1 MRLRCRTPKGQ
12 QVVGE
17 ALGSNSTLLELKRE
31 IENVS
36 GIPAA
41 VQQLRFGFPPRP
53 LPFTTPDSATLESCE
68 IRDGEQL
75 MVEQG
80 AVSEQPVTG
89 VTSDRKTGRDAGT
102 GARGLRALPNGE
114 GVHLED
120 GILVVRVSS
129 ESFLYAHIILAKNV
143 TKSRE
148 ILLQEMKD
156 DNSCLFRS
164 IGYVLERSPEVVNK
178 LRKIVADTIINDP
191 INYNEAILGRNPVA
205 YREWILQPNSWGG
218 AIELAIFSDHFQ
230 VEIDSIDVATLRID
244 RFGEGKYSR
253 RVLILFSGIHYDA
266 VALSPGKDVSEDFDQ
281 TAFEGGNIEKI
292 LAAGVELA
300 RIWNEK
306 RKFTDL
312 ANFTLK
318 CGICKKGLKGQKEAQ
333 AHALETGH
341 ASFTEYS

>member
-12 QVVGE
+12 QVVGG
-17 ALGSNSTLLELKRE
+17 ALGSQSTLLELKRE
-31 IENVS
+31 IEKVS

-75 MVEQG
+75 TVEQA
-80 AVSEQPVTG
+80 AVSEQPVAG
-89 VTSDRKTGRDAGT
+89 VTSDRKTGSDAGT
-102 GARGLRALPNGE
+102 GTPGLRTLPNGE
-114 GVHLED
+114 GVPLED
-120 GILVVRVSS
+120 GFLVVR
-129 ESFLYAHIILAKNV
+129 
-143 TKSRE
+143 
-148 ILLQEMKD
+148 EMKD

-164 IGYVLERSPEVVNK
+164 IGYVLERSPEAANK
-178 LRKIVADTIINDP
+178 LRKIVADTIVNDP
-191 INYNEAILGRNPVA
+191 INYNEAILGRNPLA

-244 RFGEGKYSR
+244 RFGEGKYTR

-281 TAFEGGNIEKI
+281 TAFEGGNVEKI
-292 LAAGVELA
+292 LTAGVELA